1 MTEIQVYKFGGA
13 SVKDADGIR
22 NLKEIVELNREKK
35 ILIVVSAIDK
45 TTNKLEELTKLYRHA
60 DPAAEQVLATIRKY
74 HDNILSDLFDAKHP
88 IFDDIANVFVEI
100 EWILEEECHPDAA
113 FVYDQI
119 VSIGELVSTR
129 IVSAYLQ
136 YSGLNN
142 KWVDARNYIQTDN
155 TYKEG
160 IVNWHRTKSA
170 IQKDLPSILNDQFIV
185 TQGFIGGTSENY
197 STTLGRE
204 GSDYS
209 AAIFATCLDAAAVTI
224 WKDVPGVLNADPKI
238 FTDTVKYPE
247 LSYLEA
253 LEMAYFGATVIHP
266 KTIKPL
272 KNANIP
278 LFVKPFKSPNENGTK
293 ISSDATITDYI
304 PAIIVKENQTLV
316 SISSKDFSFISEEH
330 LSIIFSTF
338 STYRV
343 KINAMQLSAISFTVC
358 FDSDDN
364 SAEALFKALGT
375 NYQLKY
381 NNALQLITVRHYEQK
396 TLDKLC
402 SGKTVLLQQLS
413 RNTAQMVLKQ

>member
-22 NLKEIVELNREKK
+22 NLKEIIALNRDKK

-45 TTNKLEELTKLYRHA
+45 TTNKLEELTKLYLHA

-209 AAIFATCLDAAAVTI
+209 AAIFATC
-224 WKDVPGVLNADPKI
+224 
-238 FTDTVKYPE
+238 
-247 LSYLEA
+247 
-253 LEMAYFGATVIHP
+253 H
-266 KTIKPL
+266 
-272 KNANIP
+272 
-278 LFVKPFKSPNENGTK
+278 
-293 ISSDATITDYI
+293 
-304 PAIIVKENQTLV
+304 
-316 SISSKDFSFISEEH
+316 
-330 LSIIFSTF
+330 
-338 STYRV
+338 
-343 KINAMQLSAISFTVC
+343 
-358 FDSDDN
+358 
-364 SAEALFKALGT
+364 
-375 NYQLKY
+375 
-381 NNALQLITVRHYEQK
+381 
-396 TLDKLC
+396 
-402 SGKTVLLQQLS
+402 
-413 RNTAQMVLKQ
+413 